1 MIRNVSF
8 IFTEKK
14 AVEENSFSIQKTTR
28 YYTCGDISKA
38 TRLLVVLHG
47 YGQSAF
53 FFMKKFEFLIAK
65 GYFIVAP
72 EGMHRFYLEGTSG
85 RVGASW
91 MTREARLDDI
101 QDNFNYLESLVS
113 KIQEQNSFLSVDVLG
128 FSQGAATT
136 TRWFEHSKISFRSL
150 VLWASVF
157 PEDVHMDFSSL
168 PTTNCLFVLGT
179 QDPYF
184 DIETEKETLKTYEN
198 LKFEIIRFD
207 GKHEM
212 NQEVLDSLY

>member
-1 MIRNVSF
+1 M
-8 IFTEKK
+8 
-14 AVEENSFSIQKTTR
+14 EEHSISIQKNTR

-38 TRLLVVLHG
+38 SRLLVVLHG

-53 FFMKKFEFLIAK
+53 FFLKKFEFLISK
-65 GYFIVAP
+65 GYYIIAP

-157 PEDVHMDFSSL
+157 PEDVHSDFSRNHASK
-168 PTTNCLFVLGT
+168 CFFVLGT

-184 DIETEKETLKTYEN
+184 DMEIEKESLKTYEK
-198 LKFEIIRFD
+198 LKFEIIRFE

-212 NQEVLDSLY
+212 NQQVLDSLY

>member
-1 MIRNVSF
+1 M
-8 IFTEKK
+8 
-14 AVEENSFSIQKTTR
+14 VEEHSFSIQKTTR
-28 YYTCGDISKA
+28 YYTCGAISKA
-38 TRLLVVLHG
+38 TKLLVVLHG

-53 FFMKKFEFLIAK
+53 FFLKKFEFLVAK

-72 EGMHRFYLEGTSG
+72 EGMNRFYLEGTSG

-101 QDNFNYLESLVS
+101 QDNFKYLEAIVG
-113 KIQEQNSFLSVDVLG
+113 KFTAQNTFSSIDLLG
-128 FSQGAATT
+128 FSQGAATA
-136 TRWFEHSKISFRSL
+136 TRWFENSCSTFRSL

-157 PEDVHMDFSSL
+157 PEDVHLDIS
-168 PTTNCLFVLGT
+168 TNKDTNCVFVLGT

-184 DIETEKETLKTYEN
+184 DGEKEDETVKTYTK
-198 LKFEIIRFD
+198 LMFEIIRFE

-212 NQEVLDSLY
+212 NQEVLDCIY

>member
-1 MIRNVSF
+1 M
-8 IFTEKK
+8 
-14 AVEENSFSIQKTTR
+14 EEHSISIQKTTR

-38 TRLLVVLHG
+38 SRLLVVLHG

-53 FFMKKFEFLIAK
+53 FFLKKFEFLADK
-65 GYFIVAP
+65 GYYIVAP

-101 QDNFNYLESLVS
+101 RDNFNYLESLVS
-113 KIQEQNSFLSVDVLG
+113 KIQEQKTFISVDLLG

-157 PEDVHMDFSSL
+157 PETPCAF
-168 PTTNCLFVLGT
+168 PF
-179 QDPYF
+179 
-184 DIETEKETLKTYEN
+184 
-198 LKFEIIRFD
+198 
-207 GKHEM
+207 
-212 NQEVLDSLY
+212 

>member
-1 MIRNVSF
+1 M
-8 IFTEKK
+8 
-14 AVEENSFSIQKTTR
+14 EEHSISIQKTTR

-53 FFMKKFEFLIAK
+53 FFLKKFEFLVAK

-157 PEDVHMDFSSL
+157 PEDVHSDFSRNHASK
-168 PTTNCLFVLGT
+168 CFFVLGT

-212 NQEVLDSLY
+212 NQQVLDSLY

>member
-1 MIRNVSF
+1 M
-8 IFTEKK
+8 
-14 AVEENSFSIQKTTR
+14 VEEHSFSIQKTTR
-28 YYTCGDISKA
+28 YYTCGHISKA

-53 FFMKKFEFLIAK
+53 FFLKKFEFLVAK

-101 QDNFNYLESLVS
+101 EDNFNYLEGLVG
-113 KIQEQNSFLSVDVLG
+113 KFTEQNSFLSVDVLG

-136 TRWFEHSKISFRSL
+136 TRWFEHSKFSFRSL

-157 PEDVHMDFSSL
+157 PEDVHMDFSSR
-168 PTTNCLFVLGT
+168 PTTNCFFVLGT
-179 QDPYF
+179 HDPYF
-184 DIETEKETLKTYEN
+184 DVENEKETLNTYEK
-198 LKFEIIRFD
+198 LKFEIIRFE

-212 NQEVLDSLY
+212 NPEVLNSLY